1 MPASRRRARMPDLSI
16 LMPIYNESATA
27 AAAIQQV
34 LDAELPVDDVE
45 LIIVDD
51 HSVDGTREWLLAQD
65 FPPNVDLVLHDRNR
79 GKGAAIATALKRAT
93 GTYATIMDAD
103 LEYDPQQ
110 IAPLLRPL
118 LVGEA
123 EAVYGVRGFEAHS
136 AFSFWYVVGNKSVT
150 MALNVLFNTWLSDI
164 MTCMKVLPTALWR
177 ELALRERGF
186 AFEAEITARLINAGV
201 RIYEVPITYQAR
213 SREAGKKL
221 TAVDGLRVLKT
232 LLRTRFDRRD
242 VADAARYMP
251 VPPELTDASRAR
263 LEALVPGRRAH
274 PVAVIQ
280 RAAVR
285 RIQNAPPGH
294 AATAGVRSSAMSSR

>member
-1 MPASRRRARMPDLSI
+1 MPDLSI

-27 AAAIQQV
+27 ETAIQQV
-34 LDAELPVDDVE
+34 LDAELPIDDFE
-45 LIIVDD
+45 LVVVDD

-65 FPPNVDLVLHDRNR
+65 FPPHVRLVLHDRNR
-79 GKGAAIATALKRAT
+79 GKGAAIATALQHAH

-118 LVGEA
+118 LEGEA

-136 AFSFWYVVGNKSVT
+136 AFSFWYVVGNKAVT
-150 MALNVLFNTWLSDI
+150 LATNVLFNTWLSDI

-177 ELALRERGF
+177 EFALRERGF
-186 AFEAEITARLINAGV
+186 AFEAELTARLVNAGL

-221 TAVDGLRVLKT
+221 TAADGFRVLRTLARTRVDGRNVPDPA
-232 LLRTRFDRRD
+232 RFI
-242 VADAARYMP
+242 P
-251 VPPELTDASRAR
+251 VPPELTDANRAR
-263 LEALVPGRRAH
+263 LDSLVARR
-274 PVAVIQ
+274 
-280 RAAVR
+280 
-285 RIQNAPPGH
+285 
-294 AATAGVRSSAMSSR
+294 